1 MSITHFQLSTDMT
14 PPDIIHILNR
24 VLAVLCKSFPQYL
37 RFARPYIPHSRQ
49 EVLETF
55 EQVARDQTMLAERI
69 SKQVSEAG
77 GLPQLGNFPMEFTDT
92 HDLSIDHLLREAIR
106 YQREEIATL
115 ETCRDE
121 LPQDSTARALVE
133 EAVGMAKGHLE
144 SLEELPSNGGAPR
157 QPAVV
162 G

>member
-1 MSITHFQLSTDMT
+1 ML
-14 PPDIIHILNR
+14 PPDTNHILNR
-24 VLAVLCKSFPQYL
+24 VLAVLCKSFPQYI
-37 RFARPYIPHSRQ
+37 RYSRPYIPRSRQ
-49 EVLETF
+49 EVLDTLE
-55 EQVARDQTMLAERI
+55 EIANDQTVLAERI
-69 SKQVSEAG
+69 SQQVAEAG

-92 HDLSIDHLLREAIR
+92 HDLSINHLLREAIR

-115 ETCRDE
+115 EACRDK
-121 LPQDSTARALVE
+121 LSFAPTARALVE

-144 SLEELPSNGGAPR
+144 SLLELPANGAPK